1 MKIKSDFIT
10 NSSSTSYIVCIPDMK
25 KFIKEVEEFTKD
37 NPDLESELLSS
48 GTYINLEYL
57 YNDEDGSLDNFED
70 FHKKVEKL
78 GYVLMFDE
86 CGPENQPMYLNIGYK
101 DTLEKIKKIIGE

>member
-57 YNDEDGSLDNFED
+57 RSLDNFED
-70 FHKKVEKL
+70 FHEKVERL

-86 CGPENQPMYLNIGYK
+86 CGPENQPMYLNVGYK
-101 DTLEKIKKIIGE
+101 DTLEKIKKIIGES